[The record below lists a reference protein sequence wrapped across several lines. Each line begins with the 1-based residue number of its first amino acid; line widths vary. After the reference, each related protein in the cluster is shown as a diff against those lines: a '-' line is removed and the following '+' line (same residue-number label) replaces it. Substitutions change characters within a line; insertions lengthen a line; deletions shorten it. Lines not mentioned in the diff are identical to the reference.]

1 MIAKL
6 IRQHAPLLRVPLDP
20 EAILWAIYKCERYTK
35 NNRAPRF
42 EAAYAPE
49 GKYYEVEHVK
59 QAFEEWGNWAACSYS
74 NFQILFIVALE
85 LGYTN
90 PPLALDKDEV
100 ALPFVTKYINDR
112 ILKKGADTVESVA
125 DAYNSGTHR
134 DKSVPWR
141 YIRKFR
147 KHYDRAL
154 GKLIEERKCVTLTNS
169 QDSSSLPSTDSAD

>member
-1 MIAKL
+1 MIAQL
-6 IRQHAPLLRVPLDP
+6 IRQHAPLLKIPLDP

-35 NNRAPRF
+35 NNRNPRF
-42 EAAYAPE
+42 EVAYAP
-49 GKYYEVEHVK
+49 GGRYYEVEHVK
-59 QAFEEWGNWAACSYS
+59 QAFDKWGNWAACSYS

-85 LGYTN
+85 LGYTG

-100 ALPFVTKYINDR
+100 ALPLVTKYVNNR

-134 DKSVPWR
+134 DKNVPWK

-154 GKLIEERKCVTLTNS
+154 TRLLEERECVTSTKD
-169 QDSSSLPSTDSAD
+169 QDTSSPPSEV